1 MKKKFYIVVTK
12 NLKTNKVHITEVYQR
27 RNFAQDLACKLRH
40 YYRYRTDME
49 VHVIEREVDID
60 VN

>member
-1 MKKKFYIVVTK
+1 MKKKLYFVVAK
-12 NLKTNKVHITEVYQR
+12 NLKKNKVYITEVYQR

-40 YYRYRTDME
+40 YYRHQTDME